1 MSFLDFSLK
10 NHCATMM
17 IKALFWLHSQATRRR
32 KVIMEPQASSGLSK
46 VSCVC
51 RSLSRGIFGHVKPLC
66 RRFAMA
72 QIHTIYCLVYILFFL
87 CTLPGNPSWQLR
99 LSFYISCRSGLIKY
113 FYQGDECLKTL
124 SNEANTPLMYI
135 SSLGST

>member
-1 MSFLDFSLK
+1 MCSIIQTRNVVKQMQKFSTQCCKQKFVECYFRL
-10 NHCATMM
+10 HCAMMM
-17 IKALFWLHSQATRRR
+17 IKALFWLHSRSTRRR

-87 CTLPGNPSWQLR
+87 SVLC
-99 LSFYISCRSGLIKY
+99 
-113 FYQGDECLKTL
+113 
-124 SNEANTPLMYI
+124 
-135 SSLGST
+135 SSSRAIAA